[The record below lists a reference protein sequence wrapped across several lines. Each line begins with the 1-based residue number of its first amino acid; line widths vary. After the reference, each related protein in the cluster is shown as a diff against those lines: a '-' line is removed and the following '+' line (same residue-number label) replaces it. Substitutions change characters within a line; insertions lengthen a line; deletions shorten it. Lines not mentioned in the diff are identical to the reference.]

1 MIITNKYRIKDRAL
15 RNKLREMSYSVNFV
29 WNYCNETSFEY
40 IKKKSTWL
48 SNYDLHKLT
57 NGCAKELNLNSTTI
71 QSICDEYVTRRKQF
85 KKAKLNW
92 RSKKKSL
99 GWIPFKKSAISYKGN
114 GLVVYNKLN
123 INFWE
128 SRFVGEIKCGSFN
141 EDSQGRW
148 YVNLVCEVPD
158 YQYKKTGKEVGVDLG
173 LKTLAYY
180 SDGTSF
186 AGTKS
191 TKNYALKLAVAQRA
205 KKKKQVSKVQA
216 KITNTRKDAIH
227 KETLRIVKEYDLI
240 VVGDVSSTKLV
251 KTKMAKSVLD
261 NSWGIYKSLLEYKT
275 IRFGKE
281 MKVVKE
287 NWTTVT
293 CSVCFERNGPSGLS
307 GLSVRE
313 WTCGTCK
320 TVHNRDTNA
329 AKNILRLG
337 HQTLIK
343 GISPL

>member
-1 MIITNKYRIKDRAL
+1 MIITNKYRIKDSSL
-15 RNKLREMSYSVNFV
+15 KDKLKQISYSVNFV
-29 WNYCNETSFEY
+29 WNYCNETSIDY
-40 IKKKSTWL
+40 LKKRETWL
-48 SNYDLHKLT
+48 SSYDLQKLT
-57 NGCAKELNLNSTTI
+57 SGCSKDLGLSSVTI
-71 QSICDEYVTRRKQF
+71 QCVCDEYVTRRKQF
-85 KKAKLNW
+85 KKAKLKW

-99 GWIPFKKSAISYKGN
+99 GWIPFKKNSITYKGN
-114 GLVVYNKLN
+114 GNIIYNGLELK
-123 INFWE
+123 FWE

-148 YVNLVCEVPD
+148 YVNLVTEVPD
-158 YQYKKTGKEVGVDLG
+158 FHYKKTGKEVGVDLG
-173 LKTLAYY
+173 LKTTASY
-180 SDGTSF
+180 SDGNSF
-186 AGTKS
+186 AGAKS
-191 TKNYALKLAVAQRA
+191 TKLYAKKLAMFQRA
-205 KKKKQVSKVQA
+205 KKNKQVSKLQS
-216 KITNTRKDAIH
+216 KIANVRKDAIH
-227 KETLRIVKEYDLI
+227 KETIRLVKEYDLI

-261 NSWGIYKSLLEYKT
+261 NSWGTYKSLLAYKT

-293 CSVCFERNGPSGLS
+293 CSVCLERNGPSGLS

-313 WTCGTCK
+313 WVCSTCN
-320 TVHNRDTNA
+320 TVHSRDTNA